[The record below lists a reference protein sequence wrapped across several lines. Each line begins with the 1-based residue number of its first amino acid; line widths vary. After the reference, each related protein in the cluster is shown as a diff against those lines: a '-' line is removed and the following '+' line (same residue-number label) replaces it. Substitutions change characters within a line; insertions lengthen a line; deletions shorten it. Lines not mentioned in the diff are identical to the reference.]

1 MKATGLQITVYQFG
15 QFSQF
20 GRFGQVERERLT
32 LEGLSE
38 KTGLHP
44 TLIEQFVEY
53 GLIEPA
59 ERMGA
64 RLLFDIEC
72 VVRVRKIERL
82 RHDLGANLASVAV
95 ILDLLDRISR
105 LDKEIERLQSLAP

>member
-1 MKATGLQITVYQFG
+1 MNGTGLQITVYE
-15 QFSQF
+15 F
-20 GRFGQVERERLT
+20 GRIERIERERLT
-32 LEGLSE
+32 LEGLAE
-38 KTGLHP
+38 QTGLDP
-44 TLIEQFVEY
+44 TLIEHFVEY

-64 RLLFDIEC
+64 QLRFDVDC

-105 LDKEIERLQSLAP
+105 LEKEVEWLQRI